1 MDMIPFPCSLSID
14 CGSSGLFTE
23 GSIKW
28 IGDNDL
34 IQNGESIVVVNA
46 TSGVPQAMTTL
57 RVFTTRNKNCY
68 SIEEAGKGTRFLL
81 RASFY
86 YGNYDNKASPPIF
99 DLQFDG
105 NHWVTVT
112 TSMDTTVI
120 YEAIYVA
127 KGDTISVCVAQTY
140 SDMFPFIS
148 ALEVRTLTPTMYSE
162 VDTNY
167 GLILRRRIAFGTKEI
182 VKYPEDNYDRIWFP
196 ATNSGIFTEATSDAT
211 TITNNLDDDPP
222 SQVVRNAFIAPNTS
236 TAIVLRSNLPLNIEV
251 PIYMNMYFSEVV
263 KLDST
268 EERSFEFYID
278 DVVVSDPIVP
288 PYGKVIQRY
297 LKNFSASSNTSFSL
311 GATSNSTLPP
321 LINALEVFTITDELT
336 DGTSADDVEA
346 LHELQKKFDTLQG
359 WRGDPCLPSPF
370 TWDWLNCSTD
380 ATPRVIA
387 LHLSGYDLS
396 GSLPDFSSMDALEAI
411 DLHNNSLNGSIPDFL
426 GTLPKLKTL
435 NLANNDFSGA
445 VPSSL
450 SKNTNLKL
458 IVTGNMD
465 LCTSDKSCKTT
476 DTNTNTNTNTN
487 TATDSD
493 SGSSSNDSPSKTK
506 KKKKSNKLPIIL
518 GPSAAA
524 LVMFF
529 VVLGSLAKL
538 HQKRKSAAVAAAATT
553 G

>member
-1 MDMIPFPCSLSID
+1 
-14 CGSSGLFTE
+14 
-23 GSIKW
+23 
-28 IGDNDL
+28 
-34 IQNGESIVVVNA
+34 
-46 TSGVPQAMTTL
+46 MTTL

-450 SKNTNLKL
+450 SKNINLKL

-506 KKKKSNKLPIIL
+506 KKKKKSNKLPIIL

-553 G
+553 GQAAFKGGNGPNGGSMGLQMMGNAGPTVVNIHDEKTMESANQMDAQARQ

>member
-1 MDMIPFPCSLSID
+1 
-14 CGSSGLFTE
+14 
-23 GSIKW
+23 
-28 IGDNDL
+28 
-34 IQNGESIVVVNA
+34 
-46 TSGVPQAMTTL
+46 MTTL

-458 IVTGNMD
+458 IVTRNMD

-553 G
+553 GQAAFKGGNGPNGGSMGLQMMGNAGPTVVNIHDEKTMESANQMDAQARQ

>member
-1 MDMIPFPCSLSID
+1 
-14 CGSSGLFTE
+14 
-23 GSIKW
+23 
-28 IGDNDL
+28 
-34 IQNGESIVVVNA
+34 
-46 TSGVPQAMTTL
+46 MTTL

-450 SKNTNLKL
+450 SKNINLKL

-553 G
+553 GQAAFKGGNGPNGGSMGLQMMGNAGPTVVNIHDEKTMESANQMDAQARQ